1 MIFIERIRYKYYK
14 EFLTMSKYYSINDM
28 DKIIE
33 MANLFK
39 TYHISYFNSLK
50 GYIESLQDMEVISA
64 ISYGDEIPEEYQST
78 VYVELKNKLKEE
90 KDAYDRLKDFKERQ
104 KNYQMEYIDG
114 KEQSKEKLDE
124 MQNLYSIVIQNET
137 SRKLLENE
145 MKINVMLADMQ
156 KIIGDALKD
165 IIDF

>member
-1 MIFIERIRYKYYK
+1 MNFYDKVHEMVRAFKDTT
-14 EFLTMSKYYSINDM
+14 EFR
-28 DKIIE
+28 E
-33 MANLFK
+33 
-39 TYHISYFNSLK
+39 
-50 GYIESLQDMEVISA
+50 
-64 ISYGDEIPEEYQST
+64 
-78 VYVELKNKLKEE
+78 YVELKNKLKEE

-124 MQNLYSIVIQNET
+124 MQNLYSIIIQNET

-165 IIDF
+165 IVDF

>member
-1 MIFIERIRYKYYK
+1 MNFYDKVHEMVRAFKDTP
-14 EFLTMSKYYSINDM
+14 EFR
-28 DKIIE
+28 E
-33 MANLFK
+33 
-39 TYHISYFNSLK
+39 
-50 GYIESLQDMEVISA
+50 
-64 ISYGDEIPEEYQST
+64 
-78 VYVELKNKLKEE
+78 YVELKNKLKEE

-156 KIIGDALKD
+156 KIIGAALKD

>member
-1 MIFIERIRYKYYK
+1 MNFYDKVHEMVRAFK
-14 EFLTMSKYYSINDM
+14 ETN
-28 DKIIE
+28 E
-33 MANLFK
+33 FK
-39 TYHISYFNSLK
+39 
-50 GYIESLQDMEVISA
+50 
-64 ISYGDEIPEEYQST
+64 EYL
-78 VYVELKNKLKEE
+78 ELKEKLKKEE
-90 KDAYDRLKDFKERQ
+90 EAYKRLKDFKEKQ
-104 KNYQMEYIDG
+104 KKYQLEYIDG
-114 KEQSKEKLDE
+114 KEQNKEVLDE